1 MKQEFPQAFEDQAG
15 ELVTISYNDI
25 APDYLDPSDPT
36 DYVNQ
41 QPDPINTRDSFI
53 DFTAERAGVYYVGV
67 SSIGNDNYDTRTLSG
82 RVAGADVG
90 SGTYRITLEA
100 LAARSFVMTYTAQS
114 GQPLNG
120 TTFTVT
126 QIEDIPDGF
135 PQIAGAGPDNR
146 VTFTFGGINGTND
159 RIPDVMKLIEG
170 QINALVETPFG
181 PQPILPNID
190 YSTYFD
196 SAVTPLGA
204 ILPGSAQALGGVAG
218 ANVGLV
224 PSPVGTDDNTGG
236 FGHVPSGDLGAE
248 IFTDATGST
257 EQWVFIENV
266 AKIELS
272 PEAVAAGLS
281 LTPID
286 DGDPDVNGD
295 ADRVV
300 EDDVDQLITE
310 TGLLITAGASP
321 TALNNVFLNLDDS
334 LVEVASKPQ
343 EVIVVGNVFQYA
355 EGSVFGQFPNSG
367 NGNDDFNITLESE
380 EAALAYPEANNFQPA
395 EAARLI
401 DSSVNSV
408 VERSSVDPG
417 ETPYILTKSA
427 VGLPASNILAP
438 SNDVGGVL
446 RADNPNYAPPG
457 GIGGSV
463 FKDRGSTELADFNGP
478 VAIAETA
485 RDNDAEELIPTRRS
499 VSSTLKKVSIASS
512 VSSCVIMVIRPI
524 HSQESGSTITPLWSL

>member
-1 MKQEFPQAFEDQAG
+1 
-15 ELVTISYNDI
+15 
-25 APDYLDPSDPT
+25 
-36 DYVNQ
+36 
-41 QPDPINTRDSFI
+41 
-53 DFTAERAGVYYVGV
+53 
-67 SSIGNDNYDTRTLSG
+67 
-82 RVAGADVG
+82 
-90 SGTYRITLEA
+90 
-100 LAARSFVMTYTAQS
+100 
-114 GQPLNG
+114 
-120 TTFTVT
+120 
-126 QIEDIPDGF
+126 
-135 PQIAGAGPDNR
+135 
-146 VTFTFGGINGTND
+146 
-159 RIPDVMKLIEG
+159 MKLIEG
-170 QINALVETPFG
+170 QINALVETPSVLSRFC
-181 PQPILPNID
+181 PTSIIPPILPCC
-190 YSTYFD
+190 D
-196 SAVTPLGA
+196 SLGT
-204 ILPGSAQALGGVAG
+204 SFWFCSNLGGVAG
-218 ANVGLV
+218 ANVGHV

-300 EDDVDQLITE
+300 EDDVDQLLTE

-427 VGLPASNILAP
+427 VGLPASNILP
-438 SNDVGGVL
+438 SNDVGW
-446 RADNPNYAPPG
+446 
-457 GIGGSV
+457 
-463 FKDRGSTELADFNGP
+463 F
-478 VAIAETA
+478 
-485 RDNDAEELIPTRRS
+485 
-499 VSSTLKKVSIASS
+499 
-512 VSSCVIMVIRPI
+512 
-524 HSQESGSTITPLWSL
+524 